1 MTTKKDDIMG
11 LIAARQEDAGCL
23 TFTYGSESR
32 LVAGVATDVTMA
44 GDFKMK
50 VDEPVTMPGGTNAG
64 PNPLDLFCASL
75 GTCQEITYKLYA
87 TVMDIPL
94 ASVSADVAA
103 NINLSGFVGVGEK
116 VGMSNVDVTIKL
128 DAPGVSDDQLQNLK
142 NAVDAHCPLV
152 STISKPLELTTEI
165 VKKEPSAEPLDADA
179 GIKDGVLAV
188 VAAAKE
194 DGDALKMTYSS
205 SSCLSGPGLRTEV
218 TMPGG
223 HTMTIDEPITMP
235 GGTNAG
241 ANPLDVFC
249 ASFGTCQEIT
259 YKYYAKV
266 MDIPLSAV
274 SCKVEAPIDLGGLV
288 GLADDAVGL
297 KSMKGTVTIESTAS
311 LEQLQQLKGAVDAH
325 CPLVDT
331 LKSATPVNLK
341 WVRGD
346 AAGAGSKK

>member
-94 ASVSADVAA
+94 ASVSADEAA

-152 STISKPLELTTEI
+152 STISKPVSVPKSEAI
-165 VKKEPSAEPLDADA
+165 
-179 GIKDGVLAV
+179 
-188 VAAAKE
+188 
-194 DGDALKMTYSS
+194 
-205 SSCLSGPGLRTEV
+205 LSR
-218 TMPGG
+218 M
-223 HTMTIDEPITMP
+223 
-235 GGTNAG
+235 N
-241 ANPLDVFC
+241 
-249 ASFGTCQEIT
+249 
-259 YKYYAKV
+259 
-266 MDIPLSAV
+266 
-274 SCKVEAPIDLGGLV
+274 V
-288 GLADDAVGL
+288 G
-297 KSMKGTVTIESTAS
+297 
-311 LEQLQQLKGAVDAH
+311 QQF
-325 CPLVDT
+325 
-331 LKSATPVNLK
+331 
-341 WVRGD
+341 
-346 AAGAGSKK
+346 